1 MPTATAGC
9 SRERGRDRV
18 VQRDALVGEQLVE
31 HGLAQQ
37 RVPEVVARA
46 VAACDQ
52 QAPVDRRARG
62 TARRV
67 VIEPGGGG
75 EPRLRRG
82 RADDRGRP
90 HEVATGF
97 IEHTE
102 ARQHEVTNRLRN
114 AGRTE
119 RGHELLDEQRIP
131 VGVVRD
137 APNVGRARVRAEQ
150 DLGHLGG
157 RVLRERC
164 ERDLASREPC
174 ELGDQ
179 VALGGRVLGA
189 VRDDEQDR
197 HPAEIVGDVADQLAA
212 RGIDPVQVVDH
223 EDQPRA

>member
-1 MPTATAGC
+1 MPSPPAISKPRSTAA
-9 SRERGRDRV
+9 RAAPRV
-18 VQRDALVGEQLVE
+18 ALVV
-31 HGLAQQ
+31 
-37 RVPEVVARA
+37 
-46 VAACDQ
+46 
-52 QAPVDRRARG
+52 
-62 TARRV
+62 
-67 VIEPGGGG
+67 EPGGGG
-75 EPRLRRG
+75 EPCLRRG

-137 APNVGRARVRAEQ
+137 APNVGRARVGAEQ
-150 DLGHLGG
+150 NLGHLGG
-157 RVLRERC
+157 RVFRERC
-164 ERDLASREPC
+164 ECDLASREPC
-174 ELGDQ
+174 ELGNQ

-197 HPAEIVGDVADQLAA
+197 HPAEIVGDVAEQLAA

>member
-1 MPTATAGC
+1 MPRELRNTVDTDRDGRVG
-9 SRERGRDRV
+9 RERGRDRV
-18 VQRDALVGEQLVE
+18 VQRDALVGEQFVE

-46 VAACDQ
+46 VAPAISKPRSTAARA
-52 QAPVDRRARG
+52 AP
-62 TARRV
+62 RV
-67 VIEPGGGG
+67 VSVVEPGGGG

-97 IEHTE
+97 VEHAE

-137 APNVGRARVRAEQ
+137 APNVELGSRPGRAE
-150 DLGHLGG
+150 
-157 RVLRERC
+157 
-164 ERDLASREPC
+164 SRPSRRSS
-174 ELGDQ
+174 L
-179 VALGGRVLGA
+179 
-189 VRDDEQDR
+189 
-197 HPAEIVGDVADQLAA
+197 
-212 RGIDPVQVVDH
+212 
-223 EDQPRA
+223 PRAA